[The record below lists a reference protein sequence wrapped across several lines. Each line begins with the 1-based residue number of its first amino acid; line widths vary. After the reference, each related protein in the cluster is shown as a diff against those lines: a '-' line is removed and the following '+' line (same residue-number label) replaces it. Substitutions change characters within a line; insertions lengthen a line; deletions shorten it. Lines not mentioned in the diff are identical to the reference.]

1 MLPQR
6 DTTSLE
12 GFEQLWETDQTPD
25 QITKQIQ
32 AILKVLVDD
41 RIALKEENNLVQEFK
56 QHINTLQNQ
65 TQRLNWQLGQR
76 EQELSQLHTEYY
88 KVKAEKENFEKHAMK
103 YAELLK
109 DNTEIRR
116 LAEQLS
122 IQIVQEKSKNEQLI
136 ELLKGLEKPELQA
149 LLKKIDQ

>member
-1 MLPQR
+1 
-6 DTTSLE
+6 
-12 GFEQLWETDQTPD
+12 
-25 QITKQIQ
+25 
-32 AILKVLVDD
+32 
-41 RIALKEENNLVQEFK
+41 
-56 QHINTLQNQ
+56 
-65 TQRLNWQLGQR
+65 
-76 EQELSQLHTEYY
+76 
-88 KVKAEKENFEKHAMK
+88 MK

-136 ELLKGLEKPELQA
+136 ELLKGLERPELQA